1 MLPLPVPE
9 RGGSIEALQS
19 FLNLSNQDDR
29 MAAGRVAIE
38 RSLSVARNIR
48 PAGLDED
55 SSIKAPQGAPRSQC
69 GPGQSA
75 PARGTAADLCG
86 PPEIAAPYRGKLS
99 LAQNPRALAGRLRR
113 TQTFLRALGI
123 EVAFGREGR
132 AGSRVI
138 WMRTMLENTVSTVS
152 SVGNGG
158 SSSLTADDI
167 CNENRC
173 PDSIGPSLL
182 GRLPSQPQTRLT
194 VLTQIA
200 LMKEFRGYPPKQ

>member
-19 FLNLSNQDDR
+19 FLNLSNQDDFVLVV
-29 MAAGRVAIE
+29 AWLGRVAIE
-38 RSLSVARNIR
+38 RSLSAARNTR
-48 PAGLDED
+48 RAGLDED
-55 SSIKAPQGAPRSQC
+55 SSIKAPQGAARSQC

-75 PARGTAADLCG
+75 PARGTAADLFAG
-86 PPEIAAPYRGKLS
+86 RRRSQLHIEGSYR
-99 LAQNPRALAGRLRR
+99 LAQNPRLRR
-113 TQTFLRALGI
+113 TQTVLRALGL
-123 EVAFGREGR
+123 EAAFGREGR

-152 SVGNGG
+152 SVRNGG
-158 SSSLTADDI
+158 SSSLTADYI

-194 VLTQIA
+194 LLTQIV
-200 LMKEFRGYPPKQ
+200 LMKEFG